1 VGHPKSLTRNKVGGE
16 SMSVRN
22 DSIDIFSHMVD
33 SSDMVVMV
41 MVMGGEGAPLTR

>member
-1 VGHPKSLTRNKVGGE
+1 
-16 SMSVRN
+16 MSVRN

-41 MVMGGEGAPLTR
+41 MGGEGAPLTR